1 MTSDRRAR
9 LTTSVKLAT
18 EEIAERSG
26 TLVGPLRVSAPV
38 SFGSLHLGPALFGFL
53 SKNPRIKLT
62 LELDDR
68 FVNVLTEGYDAVVRH
83 GPVDDNCVIVK
94 RLAASR
100 RFLVASPEY
109 LKRCGTPASLQDLEQ
124 HKGIIYSNRG
134 SADWRFRTGR
144 KLSNVH
150 PEATLRV
157 NNGLL
162 MRDAAIAGLG
172 IALLP
177 TFLLADP
184 LIERTLKVIDV
195 GPEAEGATIYIAY
208 LEHLRSSGKIRA
220 LVTWLQ
226 KSFGDP
232 AYWDDGSTD

>member
-1 MTSDRRAR
+1 M
-9 LTTSVKLAT
+9 
-18 EEIAERSG
+18 
-26 TLVGPLRVSAPV
+26 
-38 SFGSLHLGPALFGFL
+38 FGFL
-53 SKNPRIKLT
+53 SKNPRIRKPT

-68 FVNVLTEGYDAVVRH
+68 FVNVLTEGYDAGRT
-83 GPVDDNCVIVK
+83 
-94 RLAASR
+94 R
-100 RFLVASPEY
+100 RARGRNWRYRETPRGQSALPGGVPEY